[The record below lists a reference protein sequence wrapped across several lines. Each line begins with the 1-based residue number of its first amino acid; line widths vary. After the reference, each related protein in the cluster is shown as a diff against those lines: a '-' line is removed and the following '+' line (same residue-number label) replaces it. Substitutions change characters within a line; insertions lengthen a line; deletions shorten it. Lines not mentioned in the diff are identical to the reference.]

1 MFSYII
7 DFMEILSA
15 KDLSKYLK
23 INEKK
28 IYKLVQESKL
38 PHIKIG
44 GKIAFSKELI
54 DNWILEST
62 EREKN
67 IFIAGSDD
75 ILLRQIIDMYNSN
88 NRASAIFYAPVG
100 SMNGLRILKNGGATM
115 SCVHILDIEKR
126 EYNLSYIERYLS
138 RNDYVVL
145 HLFIREQ
152 GLYLQKGNPGG
163 IKNLEDIVSKGAAFI
178 NRSKGSG
185 TRLLFDFLL
194 FEKKLDPSEISGYNS
209 EVESHFQAGLH
220 VLKGNADASFGIRS
234 IAHTL
239 DLDFIPL
246 FSEHFHMVIPEEHY
260 YSQYV
265 KSFLSFFEQ
274 SVFLSYI
281 KDFVGYDIARTGSIL
296 HANA

>member
-1 MFSYII
+1 
-7 DFMEILSA
+7 MEILSA
-15 KDLSKYLK
+15 KELSKYLK

-44 GKIAFSKELI
+44 GKIAFSRELI
-54 DNWILEST
+54 NKWILEST

-75 ILLRQIIDMYNSN
+75 ILLRRIIDMYNSN
-88 NRASAIFYAPVG
+88 NHASTIFYAPVG
-100 SMNGLRILKNGGATM
+100 SMNGLKILKNGGATM

-126 EYNLSYIERYLS
+126 EYNLSYIERYLTS
-138 RNDYVVL
+138 DSYVAI
-145 HLFIREQ
+145 HLFAREQ
-152 GLYLQKGNPGG
+152 GVYLQKGNPKG
-163 IKNLEDIVSKGAAFI
+163 IKTIEDIASKGATFV

-194 FEKKLDPSEISGYNS
+194 FENKLDPSTISGYNN
-209 EVESHFQAGLH
+209 EVESHFQAGLNI
-220 VLKGNADASFGIRS
+220 LKGNADTSFGIRYV
-234 IAHTL
+234 AHIL

-260 YSQYV
+260 CSQYV

-274 SVFLSYI
+274 SVFLSHI
-281 KDFVGYDIARTGSIL
+281 KDFSGYDIARTGSVIYP
-296 HANA
+296 AA